1 MSKAAAK
8 ATHASSLMP
17 HTSAPMK
24 GERTRTSILE
34 RAVDLASLEGLEGLT
49 IGRLADELGMS
60 KSGLFAH
67 FGSKEELQLAT
78 VEAAS
83 RRYIEEIFTPAL
95 REPRGYPRLL
105 AICRSWLSYVRR
117 NVFPGGCFF
126 AAASFEFDGRP
137 GPVRDQIRRLM
148 DDWIGALE
156 RAVRMAQAEG
166 HLDPELDPGQLA
178 FELNALFFG
187 ANFAFHLRG
196 DQTAIEKAER
206 AALTRLESVRVK

>member
-1 MSKAAAK
+1 MRESV
-8 ATHASSLMP
+8 
-17 HTSAPMK
+17 K

-49 IGRLADELGMS
+49 IGRLADELKMS

-67 FGSKEELQLAT
+67 FGSKEDLQLAT
-78 VEAAS
+78 IDAAS
-83 RRYIEEIFTPAL
+83 KRYIDEIFVPAL
-95 REPRGYPRLL
+95 REPRGYPRLV

-137 GPVRDQIRRLM
+137 GPVRDMIRRLM

-156 RAVRMAQAEG
+156 KAVRMAQDAG
-166 HLDPELDPGQLA
+166 HLDPTIDPGQLA

-187 ANFAFHLRG
+187 ANFSYHLRG
-196 DQTAIEKAER
+196 DETAIEKAER
-206 AALTRLESVRVK
+206 AVLARLESLRLQ